1 MKGEWAVRPRAATF
15 WLAGVAVGAILTLL
29 PEVLRGSLEWRPV
42 ALCIIGTATAS
53 AVVLWFVPPGI
64 NAWRSGYLAGL
75 RDAGLVEDD
84 EPGRDHLHIVR

>member
-1 MKGEWAVRPRAATF
+1 MARVSHIWRGTLIVSKHLKGE
-15 WLAGVAVGAILTLL
+15 
-29 PEVLRGSLEWRPV
+29 EWRPV